1 MADTI
6 SRSNV
11 HSNISSPNSNNKPVS
26 PFSYRSYGYNT
37 GGYNKNT
44 FNNAYHSN
52 PVSAR
57 DKSAENEEHY

>member
-6 SRSNV
+6 SRSNIN
-11 HSNISSPNSNNKPVS
+11 SNLSSPNSNNKPLS

-37 GGYNKNT
+37 NSYSKTNV
-44 FNNAYHSN
+44 NNAYHSN

-57 DKSAENEEHY
+57 DKSA